1 MYGASL
7 FRHRVVMNVLRKR
20 VFALLKGA
28 LKDVLPESEL
38 FRGLSEREWAEVF
51 AVLSMHGVAVF
62 VFDAVGKMPAECRP
76 SPSVLHRFISQS
88 LRLEKEYELIEKLSG
103 KMSSL
108 LADNG
113 IKGVMLKGHTIAVY
127 YMKPF
132 VRKSVD
138 VDIYSPDG
146 GEAIDALF
154 RSKGVTVDS
163 DFYRHSHFYLNRV
176 MVENHKCLLDIR
188 GRNTLKA
195 HDEELKMM
203 VKNYLDPFPPGLHR
217 PDPLFAGIFNLHH
230 ALSHFIYEGISFKF
244 LTDWALFLKGE
255 RDVMASYEM
264 KDHLERHSLLKFAAA
279 MTVVAVRYMGLS
291 ADYVPSYLAP
301 EMEGL
306 SPEVMDKFVDDLFRP
321 YEPSHSHNIIK
332 ERTVNVRRIIK
343 ASWKPREFLGQS
355 AFLFVINKFIPI
367 LLGKKYEAD

>member
-1 MYGASL
+1 
-7 FRHRVVMNVLRKR
+7 
-20 VFALLKGA
+20 
-28 LKDVLPESEL
+28 
-38 FRGLSEREWAEVF
+38 
-51 AVLSMHGVAVF
+51 
-62 VFDAVGKMPAECRP
+62 
-76 SPSVLHRFISQS
+76 
-88 LRLEKEYELIEKLSG
+88 
-103 KMSSL
+103 
-108 LADNG
+108 
-113 IKGVMLKGHTIAVY
+113 
-127 YMKPF
+127 
-132 VRKSVD
+132 
-138 VDIYSPDG
+138 
-146 GEAIDALF
+146 
-154 RSKGVTVDS
+154 
-163 DFYRHSHFYLNRV
+163 
-176 MVENHKCLLDIR
+176 
-188 GRNTLKA
+188 
-195 HDEELKMM
+195 MM

-264 KDHLERHSLLKFAAA
+264 KDHLERHCLLKFAAA